1 MFDIGFMEILLI
13 AVVSLVVMGPK
24 RLPHAVRQIS
34 LWVGRIKQVF
44 STARQQLEDEVGMD
58 DIKRQLH
65 NEKIM
70 QDLNASKT
78 EKKIFEKNT
87 PENTSK

>member
-1 MFDIGFMEILLI
+1 
-13 AVVSLVVMGPK
+13 
-24 RLPHAVRQIS
+24 
-34 LWVGRIKQVF
+34 
-44 STARQQLEDEVGMD
+44 MD

-70 QDLNASKT
+70 QDLNTPKT

>member
-13 AVVSLVVMGPK
+13 AAVSLVVMGPK
-24 RLPHAVRQIS
+24 RLPHAVRQVS
-34 LWVGRIKQVF
+34 LWIGRIKQAF
-44 STARQQLEDEVGMD
+44 STARQQLENEVGMD

-70 QDLNASKT
+70 QDLS
-78 EKKIFEKNT
+78 T
-87 PENTSK
+87 PEAEKQNVKNNGPENLSK

>member
-13 AVVSLVVMGPK
+13 AVLSLVVMGPK
-24 RLPHAVRQIS
+24 RLPQAVRHVS

-70 QDLNASKT
+70 QDLNTSNT
-78 EKKIFEKNT
+78 EKNT

>member
-13 AVVSLVVMGPK
+13 AAVSLVVMGPK
-24 RLPHAVRQIS
+24 RLPHAVRQVS
-34 LWVGRIKQVF
+34 LWIGRIKQAF
-44 STARQQLEDEVGMD
+44 CTARQQLENEVGMD

-70 QDLNASKT
+70 QDLS
-78 EKKIFEKNT
+78 T
-87 PENTSK
+87 PEAEKQNVENNGPENLSK

>member
-13 AVVSLVVMGPK
+13 AAVSLVVMGPK
-24 RLPHAVRQIS
+24 RLPHAVRQVS
-34 LWVGRIKQVF
+34 LWIGRIKQAF
-44 STARQQLEDEVGMD
+44 STARQQLENEVGMD

-70 QDLNASKT
+70 QDLS
-78 EKKIFEKNT
+78 T
-87 PENTSK
+87 PEAEKQNVENNGPENLSK

>member
-1 MFDIGFMEILLI
+1 MFDIGFMEVLLI

-24 RLPHAVRQIS
+24 RLPHAVRQVS

-44 STARQQLEDEVGMD
+44 STARQQLENEVGMD

-70 QDLNASKT
+70 KDLNTPKAEKQDLESNA
-78 EKKIFEKNT
+78 
-87 PENTSK
+87 PENHSK

>member
-1 MFDIGFMEILLI
+1 
-13 AVVSLVVMGPK
+13 
-24 RLPHAVRQIS
+24 
-34 LWVGRIKQVF
+34 LWETLQVGRIKQVF

-70 QDLNASKT
+70 QDLNTSKT

>member
-1 MFDIGFMEILLI
+1 
-13 AVVSLVVMGPK
+13 
-24 RLPHAVRQIS
+24 
-34 LWVGRIKQVF
+34 
-44 STARQQLEDEVGMD
+44 MD

-70 QDLNASKT
+70 QDLNTSKT
-78 EKKIFEKNT
+78 EKNT

>member
-1 MFDIGFMEILLI
+1 MFDIGFMEVLLI

-24 RLPHAVRQIS
+24 RLPHAVRQMS

-44 STARQQLEDEVGMD
+44 STARQQLENEVGMD

-70 QDLNASKT
+70 QDLSIPEA
-78 EKKIFEKNT
+78 EKQNVENNG
-87 PENTSK
+87 PENLSK

>member
-24 RLPHAVRQIS
+24 RLPQAVRHVS

-70 QDLNASKT
+70 QDLNTSKT
-78 EKKIFEKNT
+78 GKKDFKKNT

>member
-24 RLPHAVRQIS
+24 RLPHAVRQVG

-70 QDLNASKT
+70 QDLNTSKT